1 MSLLTDMAVILA
13 LTLFLSM
20 LAVVADAVTNS
31 PAIIFG
37 VGA

>member
-1 MSLLTDMAVILA
+1 MIRDLATDCAAILS

-31 PAIIFG
+31 PALIW
-37 VGA
+37 